1 MIKRIL
7 KGVVYFCGCVFI
19 LGALASAC
27 VDDNVDQAKVVETE
41 KGTVMV
47 IPEEPDSEVEIIEP
61 EKKEEEG
68 FVFIEGPECVT
79 GDFANYIVGV
89 VKNNNNKDYDYL
101 QISFTLYDAN
111 NNVVDTAFT
120 NINNVRQGQTW
131 RFEAMFFNENA
142 VRWELDEITG
152 W

>member
-19 LGALASAC
+19 LGALVSAC

-41 KGTVMV
+41 KGTVMLV
-47 IPEEPDSEVEIIEP
+47 PEGPDSEVEIIEP